1 MGDLM
6 KVGEIKKDMSDKTY
20 PLGVIT
26 LSRVSLYCLFNV
38 PYKGAYAD
46 FFVTA
51 IQFVYSL

>member
-1 MGDLM
+1 MSELM

-26 LSRVSLYCLFNV
+26 LSGVSLYCLFNV
-38 PYKGAYAD
+38 PHKGAYAD

-51 IQFVYSL
+51 IQFVHSL

>member
-1 MGDLM
+1 MGELM
-6 KVGEIKKDMSDKTY
+6 KVGEIKKDMSGKTY

-26 LSRVSLYCLFNV
+26 LSGVSLYCLFNV
-38 PYKGAYAD
+38 PHKGAYTD